1 MTPLNQALK
10 KTATKGDKK
19 KKKEVAD
26 TVIKLESEL
35 HQKHKQELEALEKG
49 DDAATQDSLRYLS
62 FEISISYL
70 DQWEIGLTPC

>member
-49 DDAATQDSLRYLS
+49 DAATTQDSSR
-62 FEISISYL
+62 
-70 DQWEIGLTPC
+70 